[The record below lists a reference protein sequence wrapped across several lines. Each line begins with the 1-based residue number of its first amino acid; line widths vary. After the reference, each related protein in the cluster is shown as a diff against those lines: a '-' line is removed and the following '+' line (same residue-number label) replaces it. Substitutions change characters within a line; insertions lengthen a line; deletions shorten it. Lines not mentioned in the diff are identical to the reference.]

1 MGPSG
6 ATHWNHACIWRWT
19 GPGSRCAGR
28 GRRAS
33 PERGRTGAPG
43 PAGEAGR
50 RVHRRGPGPG
60 DRRGAEDRDSEP
72 VGCLTGSAAARS
84 GGREPSAFAARPGG
98 EARRRGLPEAGEP
111 VVIPDGADWTPGTR
125 GEPFGGGGVTFVLD
139 RFHALE
145 HPSAA
150 GRAVHPEGPE
160 RDRRSAEVRA
170 DTGAGRAG
178 RVIRELEPHRD
189 RHGEVDACRRHFR
202 NNPGRMRYGE
212 HRDRGIQVGSGVVE
226 GGCRRSGPRMK
237 RSGTRWS
244 ERGANAMP
252 ALKGCVMGH
261 RLADFLD
268 WRANQAV
275 AA

>member
-1 MGPSG
+1 MYT
-6 ATHWNHACIWRWT
+6 AE
-19 GPGSRCAGR
+19 GR
-28 GRRAS
+28 
-33 PERGRTGAPG
+33 
-43 PAGEAGR
+43 
-50 RVHRRGPGPG
+50 
-60 DRRGAEDRDSEP
+60 D
-72 VGCLTGSAAARS
+72 
-84 GGREPSAFAARPGG
+84 REPSAFAARPGR

-111 VVIPDGADWTPGTR
+111 VVIPDGADWTPGTC
-125 GEPFGGGGVTFVLD
+125 GELFGGGGVTFVLD

-150 GRAVHPEGPE
+150 GRAIHPEGPE
-160 RDRRSAEVRA
+160 
-170 DTGAGRAG
+170 
-178 RVIRELEPHRD
+178 RD

-202 NNPGRMRYGE
+202 NSPGRMRYGE
-212 HRDRGIQVGSGVVE
+212 YRDRGIQVGSGVVE